1 MLLVKEEMCVYAEVG
16 ASFCRALSVRFL
28 KIPVQSY
35 CKKVWIFSLTEMG
48 IGSKPK
54 IISAMSFP
62 SHFILLGPWSA
73 FAWFLFLSRKIQSS
87 LMGELNLG
95 NLTPLHYSSFSSKP
109 LKWPLVHT
117 KINYYVMVHAVV
129 VESVHLHMLSINI
142 AWCLLK
148 EMWAH
153 TQIVLERKSSENEV
167 CVELSCNFWFD
178 LFRRVPSWDFVVFS
192 LLRTS
197 SSLFVNTSKIF
208 ATHYPVYC
216 FPH

>member
-1 MLLVKEEMCVYAEVG
+1 MPRWELPSAEHCLSDSLKSPSKATG
-16 ASFCRALSVRFL
+16 RKYEYFHWLKWALDQNQRLFQRWVFHHTLSCWAHGV
-28 KIPVQSY
+28 
-35 CKKVWIFSLTEMG
+35 
-48 IGSKPK
+48 
-54 IISAMSFP
+54 
-62 SHFILLGPWSA
+62 A
-73 FAWFLFLSRKIQSS
+73 FAWFLFLSRKIQSR

-95 NLTPLHYSSFSSKP
+95 ILTPLHYSSFSSKP
-109 LKWPLVHT
+109 LKWPLVHM
-117 KINYYVMVHAVV
+117 KINYCVMVHAVV
-129 VESVHLHMLSINI
+129 VDSVYLHMLSINI

-153 TQIVLERKSSENEV
+153 TQIVLERKSSEDEV

-178 LFRRVPSWDFVVFS
+178 LFRQVPSWDFVVFS

-208 ATHYPVYC
+208 AMHYPVYC

>member
-1 MLLVKEEMCVYAEVG
+1 MLLVKEEMCVYSKVG

-35 CKKVWIFSLTEMG
+35 WKKGWIFSLTDMG
-48 IGSKPK
+48 IGSKSK

-62 SHFILLGPWSA
+62 SHFILLGLWSA

-87 LMGELNLG
+87 LVGELNLG
-95 NLTPLHYSSFSSKP
+95 NLTPLHYSFRNKP
-109 LKWPLVHT
+109 LKWPLVHK
-117 KINYYVMVHAVV
+117 KINYCVVVHAVV
-129 VESVHLHMLSINI
+129 VDSVYLHMLSINI

-148 EMWAH
+148 EIWAH
-153 TQIVLERKSSENEV
+153 TQIVLEREPSEDKV
-167 CVELSCNFWFD
+167 CVWLSWNFRFD
-178 LFRRVPSWDFVVFS
+178 LFRQVPSWDFVVLS
-192 LLRTS
+192 LLRAS

-208 ATHYPVYC
+208 AMHYPVYC